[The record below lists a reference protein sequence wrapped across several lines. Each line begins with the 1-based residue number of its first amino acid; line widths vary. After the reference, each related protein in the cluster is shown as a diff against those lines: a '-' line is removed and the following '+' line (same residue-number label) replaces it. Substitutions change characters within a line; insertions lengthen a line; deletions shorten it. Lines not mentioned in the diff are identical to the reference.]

1 MAVSQNVQYTKMCSP
16 QKKESP
22 CFFYVGLSRSYSYE
36 FLRFKRLMDK
46 FQLKLSLFAQA
57 GNRAV
62 ARWGLDKLPTSETC
76 ESREPSVK
84 INKKQVKTANLH
96 IKKLSTHY
104 TDSG

>member
-16 QKKESP
+16 QKKEPP
-22 CFFYVGLSRSYSYE
+22 CFFYVGLSLSYSYE

-57 GNRAV
+57 GNRTV

-76 ESREPSVK
+76 ESREPSAK

>member
-22 CFFYVGLSRSYSYE
+22 CFFYVGLSLSYSYE

-84 INKKQVKTANLH
+84 INKKT
-96 IKKLSTHY
+96 S
-104 TDSG
+104 